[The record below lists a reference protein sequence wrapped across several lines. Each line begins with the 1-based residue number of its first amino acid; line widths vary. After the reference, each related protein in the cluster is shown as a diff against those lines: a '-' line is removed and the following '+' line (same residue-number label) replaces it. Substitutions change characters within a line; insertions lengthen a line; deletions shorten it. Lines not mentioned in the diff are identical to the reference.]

1 MGFRSRAGGGYYS
14 STFVKVGRGSD
25 VMVYYNDVVGYVS
38 VVSVSNNGVAR
49 CVDNRGD
56 ATYVADGQVSTLLL
70 YGAIPMLTT
79 NTNIRNDWACHKED
93 KSGSQTNSVWIPKAD
108 EPEPTPPPPPPAT
121 WKWFSQT
128 FIVSNLRSVP
138 EGSGSVTS
146 GIANCMAQGN
156 WSSYKAHRGYGD
168 LGNSPSSWCSGGRN
182 FTITCTMHRK
192 NSGHGYAGAVPH
204 PVFIY
209 SGGSWDSGVTFARND
224 TKTFTF
230 PSAIA
235 NAIVNGS
242 MKTLQI
248 WAGRSTTQYSHYDSV
263 SITITCEKRV

>member
-1 MGFRSRAGGGYYS
+1 MIF
-14 STFVKVGRGSD
+14 
-25 VMVYYNDVVGYVS
+25 YNDIVGYVTLGYAY
-38 VVSVSNNGVAR
+38 NNSTVR
-49 CVDNRGD
+49 CVLNRGD
-56 ATYVADGQVSTLLL
+56 IGSVASGNVGTIIIKD
-70 YGAIPMLTT
+70 YIPMLYYQG
-79 NTNIRNDWACHKED
+79 NVRDDWACHIDDE
-93 KSGSQTNSVWIPKAD
+93 GGTQTNSVWIPKAD

-146 GIANCMAQGN
+146 GITNCMAQGN

-168 LGNSPSSWCSGGRN
+168 LGNSPSYWCSGGRN

-192 NSGHGYAGAVPH
+192 NSSHGYAGAVPR
-204 PVFIY
+204 PVFIHTDG
-209 SGGSWDSGVTFARND
+209 SSWDCGVTFARND

-230 PSAIA
+230 PPSIA
-235 NAIVNGS
+235 NAIANGS

-263 SITITCEKRV
+263 SITITCEKRVQ